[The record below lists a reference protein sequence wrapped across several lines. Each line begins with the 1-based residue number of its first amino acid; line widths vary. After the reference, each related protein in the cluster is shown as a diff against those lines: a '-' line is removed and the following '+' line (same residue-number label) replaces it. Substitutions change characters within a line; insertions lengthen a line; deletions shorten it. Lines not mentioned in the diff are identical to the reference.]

1 MFLGER
7 GLNYSLGSGCSFQG
21 AMEFSWVAASAAN
34 GLQIMIE
41 HGNKVL
47 LVDDDPAMRRMISK
61 WLEGSGYRVRTA
73 ANGGEAIRAIEE
85 ERPQILLTD
94 WAMPQMDGL
103 ALCRWVRSQQQTG
116 YIYTL
121 LFTMHTSLPDI
132 IRGLDAGADDF
143 CKKPIDRDELIA
155 RMRSGSRVIELEQRL
170 LELAH
175 QDPLTGVLSRG
186 ALLEFIRKEI
196 PRSRRGGSGLS
207 CVMLDID
214 QLKQI
219 NEKHGHGVGDEA
231 LRRVAQLVA
240 ANARGSDVV
249 GRYGSEEFCVVLP
262 ECTEDGAAQWADRIR
277 NLIKTIRIP
286 LPGGEQLAV
295 SASFGAAQRKDDTH
309 TVEQLVDMAEQ
320 AMLISKQSGRDRV
333 AVFGSQSSQ
342 RQAGNP
348 QNPAEL
354 LRSVPA
360 RTVMSLVTPLAGDET
375 LGSASEFFLR
385 FRIGA
390 APVVDREGKLAGILS
405 EKDVMTTMLR
415 PDWWML
421 TVADVMQPNVVS
433 YDEETPAMLVYEFLC
448 RVTIRSVVIVKEGK
462 PTGLINRGSLL
473 RFFSNLLALRQAEGM
488 VSEAVAANQAIAV
501 LSGRISPRQRMGHL
515 VRSMASEA
523 ADLARRVHG
532 TSGELI
538 PSVVGG
544 ASRLQELIRDLLILS
559 RFADEPSDSALLAD
573 FDLGHPPHPGAATVV
588 AADARDPAA
597 CQGVHLSAPL

>member
-1 MFLGER
+1 
-7 GLNYSLGSGCSFQG
+7 
-21 AMEFSWVAASAAN
+21 
-34 GLQIMIE
+34 MIE
-41 HGNKVL
+41 HANKVL
-47 LVDDDPAMRRMISK
+47 LVDDDPAMRRMVSK
-61 WLEGSGYRVRTA
+61 WLEGAGYRVRTA
-73 ANGGEAIRAIEE
+73 ENGRDAVQAIEQ

-94 WAMPQMDGL
+94 WDMPQMDGL
-103 ALCRWVRSQQQTG
+103 SLCRWVRGQQQTG
-116 YIYTL
+116 YIYTI
-121 LFTMHTSLPDI
+121 LFTMHTSSPDI

-155 RMRSGSRVIELEQRL
+155 RMRSGSRVIGLEQRL

-175 QDPLTGVLSRG
+175 KDPLTGVLSRG
-186 ALLEFIRKEI
+186 ALLEYISKEI
-196 PRSRRGGSGLS
+196 PRSRRADCGLS

-219 NEKHGHGVGDEA
+219 NDKHGHGVGDEA
-231 LRRVAQLVA
+231 LRRVAHLLA
-240 ANARGSDVV
+240 ANARESDVV

-262 ECTEDGAAQWADRIR
+262 ECMEAGAAQWAERIR
-277 NLIKTIRIP
+277 NLIKSIRIP
-286 LPGGEQLAV
+286 LPGGEQLGI

-320 AMLISKQSGRDRV
+320 AMMISKHSGRDRV
-333 AVFGSQSSQ
+333 AVYGSQSSH
-342 RQAGNP
+342 RSAGNQ

-360 RTVMSLVTPLAGDET
+360 RTVMSLATPLAGDET

-385 FRIGA
+385 FRIGS
-390 APVVDREGKLAGILS
+390 APVVDLEGKLAGILS

-433 YDEETPAMLVYEFLC
+433 YEEETPAMLVYEFLC

-473 RFFSNLLALRQAEGM
+473 RFFSNLLAVRQADGF
-488 VSEAVAANQAIAV
+488 VSEAAAASQAIAV
-501 LSGRISPRQRMGHL
+501 LSGNISPRKRMGHL

-523 ADLARRVHG
+523 ADLARRAHG
-532 TSGELI
+532 TSSDLI
-538 PSVVGG
+538 PCVVGG
-544 ASRLQELIRDLLILS
+544 ATRLQDLIRDLLILA
-559 RFADEPSDSALLAD
+559 RFADEHSDGELLAG
-573 FDLGHPPHPGAATVV
+573 FDLSHQLEAGAETVS
-588 AADARDPAA
+588 AASAVETVQRHGE
-597 CQGVHLSAPL
+597 QVSAPL